1 MDTGDVNQRSG
12 IAPLF
17 VRYSACK
24 LDMSEKQKDS
34 YKWTALSNTTLGVF
48 MAALDS
54 SIVIISLPA
63 IFRGIVLNP
72 LEPSNI
78 GFLLWTLMG
87 YMMCTAVLVV
97 TFGRLGDIYGR
108 VRMYNAG
115 FAIFTVASVA
125 LSLTPGTGSSA
136 AIYLIVMRVVQGIGG
151 SFLMANAGAILTDAF
166 PSHQRGLA
174 MGINNVA
181 AIAGSFI
188 GLIAGGLLADINWRL
203 IFWINV
209 PVGIFG
215 TIWAYWKLRE
225 MAEHHVESIDWWGNI
240 TFGLGLVAVLLG
252 ITYGIQP
259 YGGELMGWTSP
270 TVLGLIIGG
279 IILLGIFIAIERQVK
294 APMFHLDLFS
304 IRAFTAGNIAS
315 LLAAIGRGGLQFML
329 VIWLQGIWLPLHGYS
344 FDSTPLWAGI
354 YMLPLTAG
362 FLIAGPISGYFSDRF
377 GAKYFATVGMLI
389 GAGCFGALMLLPVDF
404 TYWEFGMILFFS
416 GIGSGLFAAPNSTA
430 IMNSVPARQRG
441 QASGMRATFMN
452 AGQVLSIGLFFSL
465 MIFGLSTTLPQSL
478 KSGLTA
484 QNVPTAVAQ
493 QVAHEPPVSI
503 LFSAFLG
510 YNPMQNLLPPQTLA
524 SIPSQNAATLSST
537 DFFPS
542 LISSPFKA
550 GLVVTFILSMIAYLI
565 AAAASWLRGGRYIH
579 EEQHAVA

>member
-1 MDTGDVNQRSG
+1 
-12 IAPLF
+12 
-17 VRYSACK
+17 
-24 LDMSEKQKDS
+24 
-34 YKWTALSNTTLGVF
+34 
-48 MAALDS
+48 
-54 SIVIISLPA
+54 
-63 IFRGIVLNP
+63 
-72 LEPSNI
+72 
-78 GFLLWTLMG
+78 
-87 YMMCTAVLVV
+87 
-97 TFGRLGDIYGR
+97 
-108 VRMYNAG
+108 
-115 FAIFTVASVA
+115 
-125 LSLTPGTGSSA
+125 
-136 AIYLIVMRVVQGIGG
+136 
-151 SFLMANAGAILTDAF
+151 
-166 PSHQRGLA
+166 
-174 MGINNVA
+174 
-181 AIAGSFI
+181 
-188 GLIAGGLLADINWRL
+188 
-203 IFWINV
+203 
-209 PVGIFG
+209 
-215 TIWAYWKLRE
+215 
-225 MAEHHVESIDWWGNI
+225 
-240 TFGLGLVAVLLG
+240 
-252 ITYGIQP
+252 
-259 YGGELMGWTSP
+259 
-270 TVLGLIIGG
+270 
-279 IILLGIFIAIERQVK
+279 
-294 APMFHLDLFS
+294 
-304 IRAFTAGNIAS
+304 
-315 LLAAIGRGGLQFML
+315 
-329 VIWLQGIWLPLHGYS
+329 
-344 FDSTPLWAGI
+344 
-354 YMLPLTAG
+354 
-362 FLIAGPISGYFSDRF
+362 
-377 GAKYFATVGMLI
+377 
-389 GAGCFGALMLLPVDF
+389 MLLPVDF